1 MNFAPPK
8 SPPGAIGN
16 STGNSMIFLNEPAQ
30 RMLPL
35 GPGMVVNSPVVPAGV
50 IRAIK
55 TYREAVVLCRE
66 LSGLK
71 CTLSELARYTG
82 MYKSHVTDYFNKS
95 ATTGKG
101 KARRQLPAEMIPR
114 VELVLGKTVI
124 SQWLAWQ
131 SQLTVMEELQ
141 IIQAAA

>member
-1 MNFAPPK
+1 
-8 SPPGAIGN
+8 
-16 STGNSMIFLNEPAQ
+16 MIFLNEPVQ
-30 RMLPL
+30 RTLPL

-50 IRAIK
+50 IRSIK
-55 TYREAVVLCRE
+55 TYREAVVMTRK
-66 LSGLK
+66 LSNLK

-82 MYKSHVTDYFNKS
+82 MYKSHVTDYFNES
-95 ATTGKG
+95 AVTKTG
-101 KARRQLPAEMIPR
+101 KARRQLPAEMIPG